1 MLLGSEGILGVITQA
16 WMRVQA
22 QPVYK
27 EGASVLFD
35 SFDAGAEAVRAL
47 AQSGLWPS
55 NCRLLDPGEA
65 GLTGAAPEGK
75 ALLVLGFESA
85 DHPLDAWMARALE
98 LCADHGGDAS
108 RKEGAGTWRNAFL
121 QAPYL
126 RDTLIAGG
134 IVSETFET
142 AITWDRL
149 PEFVA
154 SARDGE
160 AAVPGGPAVTC
171 RLTHAYP
178 DGAAP
183 YFTVLAPARR
193 GSELEQWDAIK
204 AAAGEA
210 IVSAGG
216 TITHHHAVGRDHR
229 PWYDRQRPEPFAA
242 ALRAAKRELDPAAIM
257 NPGVLIDP

>member
-1 MLLGSEGILGVITQA
+1 
-16 WMRVQA
+16 
-22 QPVYK
+22 
-27 EGASVLFD
+27 
-35 SFDAGAEAVRAL
+35 
-47 AQSGLWPS
+47 
-55 NCRLLDPGEA
+55 
-65 GLTGAAPEGK
+65 K

-85 DHPLDAWMARALE
+85 DHPLDAWIARAVE
-98 LCADHGGDAS
+98 CCRDHGGHVADGPKS
-108 RKEGAGTWRNAFL
+108 SDGGGEGAREGGAGAWRDAFV

-134 IVSETFET
+134 IVSDTFET
-142 AITWDRL
+142 AMTWERL
-149 PEFVA
+149 PRFVA
-154 SARDGE
+154 DVRVRAESAVAELCGSGR
-160 AAVPGGPAVTC
+160 VSC

-204 AAAGEA
+204 EAVSEVIAA
-210 IVSAGG
+210 AGG

-229 PWYDRQRPEPFAA
+229 PWYDRQRPDPFAA
-242 ALRAAKRELDPAAIM
+242 ALRAAKRELDPAAIL